1 MKGSVYFIIIKRQ
14 SPESPLS
21 VKLLTLWFESIEHRE
36 SFFWKV
42 IFLPL
47 LSRQESHR
55 EEGTWTDSALNTSCW
70 FQAQTGSFLPAGPAG
85 PSPWQP
91 WKWGDGKRICNSD
104 LWEAELHFW
113 QEASG
118 YTLSGSGSASPSCLT
133 LIPGEQISQCEP
145 GAAVLLRAGLRT
157 GSQERRMENSD
168 DMGRKHNLAEV
179 WLKLL
184 ASWESEL

>member
-36 SFFWKV
+36 SFFWTV

-55 EEGTWTDSALNTSCW
+55 EEGTWTDSALNTSCR

-118 YTLSGSGSASPSCLT
+118 YTLSGSGSASPSCLHAHPWRADFPMWARGCSPT
-133 LIPGEQISQCEP
+133 ACRLEDRESGETDGKFWRHGKE
-145 GAAVLLRAGLRT
+145 T
-157 GSQERRMENSD
+157 
-168 DMGRKHNLAEV
+168 
-179 WLKLL
+179 
-184 ASWESEL
+184 